1 MTIKQ
6 IANQIA
12 QHVVKPLCYESEML
26 FKPIHFWPT
35 DCLHV
40 DLDKTGKKFCVE
52 AKNSSGELYVSGEA
66 SHDWVK
72 RIPERKATG
81 GYGQWELAATD
92 ITALVIN
99 AIWTNTK
106 FTPAA
111 QVVYDYL
118 LTKFV
123 TQTQFA
129 KFVMR
134 YPSSPEIVQTEMK
147 RIQHMDRKELPLM
160 LHQRV
165 GLVGCYR
172 KEGFAL
178 FMEQGTGKTPIVIAR
193 ICREARDLKRL
204 YRVLVVCPKN
214 VRTNWRIELDKF
226 ATVSGKVTI
235 IRGGQLN
242 RLKQL
247 IEAFQPESGCE
258 WTVVVTSYKTID
270 VAWSA
275 FKMIEWDLC
284 VLDESHYIKASR
296 TRRWKKIRALRGRC
310 LQRMVLTGTPITNRG
325 PFDLY
330 TQLEFLGEGWS
341 GFTSFAKYR
350 QFYSKFIRRN
360 GDGTLKQI
368 GFTNLP
374 LIQERLTRCSF
385 MATKAEVLPDL
396 PEKTWDVWEV
406 EMTSEQI
413 CIYRT
418 IRDKLYL
425 EIKND
430 LDMAQNKELVI
441 RNVLVKLLRLAQV
454 TSGFVVFNAILDV
467 EGDEV
472 QPRSIDRIDP
482 NPKIDALI
490 EILREKPKNSKTGI
504 WACWTQDIK
513 TIAAR
518 LAEEKIGCVTLYGNT
533 RDEARQ
539 IAIDRFNADPSCD
552 VFLGNPAAGG
562 VGINLQESGC
572 DHVIYYSQ
580 NWSMVAR
587 TQSEDRFHRMGTKCA
602 VRYTDLCVPGT
613 IDEEIRTRVLQTRV
627 AAVEIQDVRQ
637 ILARLAE
644 FEK

>member
-1 MTIKQ
+1 MSIKQ
-6 IANQIA
+6 TVKQIT
-12 QHVVKPLCYESEML
+12 QHVIQPLCYESKRL
-26 FKPIHFWPT
+26 FRPIQFWST
-35 DCLHV
+35 DRLYV
-40 DLDKTGKKFCVE
+40 SLDKSGKKFHVE
-52 AKNSSGELYVSGEA
+52 VKNSSGRLYVSGAA

-72 RIPERKATG
+72 RIPERKSIG

-92 ITALVIN
+92 TTALVIN
-99 AIWTNTK
+99 AIWSNIE
-106 FTPAA
+106 FTPDA

-123 TQTQFA
+123 TQTQFTSFA
-129 KFVMR
+129 MR
-134 YPSSPEIVQTEMK
+134 YRSSPETVQAAMK

-193 ICREARDLKRL
+193 ICREARDAKRL

-214 VRTNWRIELDKF
+214 VRINWETEFERF
-226 ATVSGKVTI
+226 ATVSGKVTV
-235 IRGGQLN
+235 IRGGQLK
-242 RLKQL
+242 RVKQL
-247 IEAFQPESGCE
+247 IEAFQPESNCK
-258 WTVVVTSYKTID
+258 WTVVVTSYKTVD
-270 VAWSA
+270 VAWDA

-284 VLDESHYIKASR
+284 VLDESHYIKSSR
-296 TRRWKKIRALRGRC
+296 TRRWKKIRALRSRC
-310 LQRMVLTGTPITNRG
+310 LQRMVLTGTPVTNRG

-350 QFYSKFIRRN
+350 QFYSKYIRQN
-360 GDGTLKQI
+360 GEVKQI
-368 GFTNLP
+368 GFMNLP

-385 MATKAEVLPDL
+385 MATKAEVLPNL
-396 PEKTWDVWEV
+396 PEKTWDIQEV
-406 EMTSEQI
+406 EMTSEQTQ
-413 CIYRT
+413 IYRT
-418 IRDKLYL
+418 IRDRLYL

-430 LDMAQNKELVI
+430 LDEAENKELVI
-441 RNVLVKLLRLAQV
+441 RNVLVKLLRLAQI
-454 TSGFVVFNAILDV
+454 TSGFIVFPAILDIV
-467 EGDEV
+467 GNEV

-482 NPKIDALI
+482 NPKIDALM
-490 EILREKPKNSKTGI
+490 EILREKPKGDKTGI

-518 LAEEKIGCVTLYGNT
+518 LVEEKIGHVILYGNT
-533 RDEARQ
+533 RDDARQ
-539 IAIDRFNADPSCD
+539 IAIDRFNCD
-552 VFLGNPAAGG
+552 SDCAVFLGNPAAGG
-562 VGINLQESGC
+562 VGINLQGSGC
-572 DHVIYYSQ
+572 NHVIYYSQ

-587 TQSEDRFHRMGTKCA
+587 TQSEDRFHRMGTKRA

-613 IDEEIRTRVLQTRV
+613 IDEDIRTHVLQTRV